1 MALRQNPIYK
11 AGHRANLFLGADREL
26 IMTTG
31 LLSVV
36 LIFSMLKI
44 EATIF
49 GVILW
54 ITTLYLLREMAKA
67 DPRMRHIYIR
77 HIKYKPFYPARSTP
91 HRNAGSGSQE
101 Y

>member
-1 MALRQNPIYK
+1 MALDRHPIYK

-44 EATIF
+44 EAAIF
-49 GVILW
+49 GVSLW
-54 ITTLYLLREMAKA
+54 IVTLYLLREMAKV
-67 DPRMRHIYIR
+67 DPLMRDIYIR

-91 HRNAGSGSQE
+91 QRANSGSTLE